1 MNTKSLIISQDL
13 CGVGQVSMSVAMPL
27 AAGLGLTPY
36 VLPTALLSSHTG
48 GLGANTYLDLSAEMP
63 GILKHWQQLQLQ
75 PDGIYLGYLGQKAAD
90 QWDRWLPKFHAPL
103 VLIDPV
109 MADNG
114 KLYKGFDAA
123 YVATMQQLAHRA
135 TVLTPNITEAQLL
148 LDEKPTTLTDPSAVT
163 ALAKR
168 LHAQFDSAV
177 LITGVPFHKQIAVVG
192 IDASGT
198 TLALA
203 QPKETGH
210 YFGTGDLFAA
220 ALATGLL
227 KGQNLRQAAATGMV
241 AARLAIKATLATD
254 ADPKYGLNLAGVI
267 PALSKQ
273 LP

>member
-13 CGVGQVSMSVAMPL
+13 CGVGQVSMSVALPL

-48 GLGANTYLDLSAEMP
+48 GLGANTYLDLSPKCRGFSITGNNCNCSLMAFTLVILVKRRPANGIVGCLNFMP
-63 GILKHWQQLQLQ
+63 RSCW
-75 PDGIYLGYLGQKAAD
+75 
-90 QWDRWLPKFHAPL
+90 
-103 VLIDPV
+103 IDPV

-198 TLALA
+198 TLA
-203 QPKETGH
+203 
-210 YFGTGDLFAA
+210 FGSAKRNGPLFWHW
-220 ALATGLL
+220 
-227 KGQNLRQAAATGMV
+227 
-241 AARLAIKATLATD
+241 
-254 ADPKYGLNLAGVI
+254 
-267 PALSKQ
+267 
-273 LP
+273 

>member
-13 CGVGQVSMSVAMPL
+13 CGVGQVSMSVALPL

-114 KLYKGFDAA
+114 NFTRDLMLLMWRPCNSWRTG
-123 YVATMQQLAHRA
+123 QL
-135 TVLTPNITEAQLL
+135 
-148 LDEKPTTLTDPSAVT
+148 S
-163 ALAKR
+163 
-168 LHAQFDSAV
+168 
-177 LITGVPFHKQIAVVG
+177 
-192 IDASGT
+192 
-198 TLALA
+198 
-203 QPKETGH
+203 
-210 YFGTGDLFAA
+210 
-220 ALATGLL
+220 
-227 KGQNLRQAAATGMV
+227 
-241 AARLAIKATLATD
+241 
-254 ADPKYGLNLAGVI
+254 
-267 PALSKQ
+267 
-273 LP
+273 

>member
-13 CGVGQVSMSVAMPL
+13 CGVGQVSMGVALPL

-48 GLGANTYLDLSAEMP
+48 GLGANTYLDLSSEMP
-63 GILKHWQQLQLQ
+63 GILTHWQQLQLQ
-75 PDGIYLGYLGQKAAD
+75 PDGIYLGYLGQNAAL
-90 QWDRWLPKFHAPL
+90 QWKRWMPKFSAPL

-109 MADNG
+109 MADDG

-123 YVATMQQLAHRA
+123 YVETLQQLAYRA
-135 TVLTPNITEAQLL
+135 TVLTPNVTEAQLL
-148 LDEKPTTLTDPSAVT
+148 LDEPLVALTEPSAVM

-168 LHAQFDSAV
+168 LHAQFHNAV

-192 IDASGT
+192 IDASGE

-203 QPKETGH
+203 QPKEPGH

-227 KGQNLRQAAATGMV
+227 KGQRLRQATATAMV
-241 AARLAIKATLATD
+241 AARLAIKATLAAD